1 MARAKDLAA
10 LAGLAGL
17 AYAMRNKDKS
27 NEDAGDQ
34 KTSSYTKDTKK
45 VEAKDEPFKATH
57 GSSYTPGNAGTA
69 RLGVGN
75 ATNDP
80 IVKPPKVVP
89 AKPAA
94 ADEPAGLTTP
104 VSSANRTDQLT
115 NLSRAVKRE
124 DKTKNRAKSEFPD
137 MSSRFEGNNY
147 TTVTNAR
154 ALNEKLNREAGSGTS
169 SGYKTDAMKVA
180 SRAAAAADRQRK
192 MAQQSSYKSGG
203 MTSSASSRADGIAS
217 RGKTRGK
224 IC

>member
-1 MARAKDLAA
+1 MAKARDLAA

-17 AYAMRNKDKS
+17 AYAMRDKS
-27 NEDAGDQ
+27 GKDDAGDQ

-80 IVKPPKVVP
+80 IVKPAP
-89 AKPAA
+89 AAKPVLKPAA

-104 VSSANRTDQLT
+104 VSSANRTDQLA

-124 DKTKNRAKSEFPD
+124 AKTKYAA
-137 MSSRFEGNNY
+137 
-147 TTVTNAR
+147 T
-154 ALNEKLNREAGSGTS
+154 REPSDPAAQDKFYATGLDSD
-169 SGYKTDAMKVA
+169 KMKVA

-192 MAQQSSYKSGG
+192 MAKQSSYKSGG